1 MKNYKLALE
10 SIQKVKEL
18 VTGMS
23 FDDAYYK
30 LAGYN
35 YDDHLFDFD
44 YENISGT
51 VWNEK
56 GKAKIEDNALFDI
69 IDDDWEHCDE
79 PIRMGVT
86 ESELIEKIDW
96 DSRINPEVRQIIEN
110 ELIEGLNSNDIESV
124 KYHIKTVISFIEFG
138 CHAED

>member
-1 MKNYKLALE
+1 MKNYKLALK

-35 YDDHLFDFD
+35 CDDDLFDFD

-51 VWNEK
+51 VWNEN
-56 GKAKIEDNALFDI
+56 GMARISTGTFYDI
-69 IDDDWEHCDE
+69 IDDDWENAEE
-79 PIRMGVT
+79 PIELGVR
-86 ESELIEKIDW
+86 ESEIEKRAGNSITIGRNEILGMTYDEMNCYECID
-96 DSRINPEVRQIIEN
+96 D
-110 ELIEGLNSNDIESV
+110 GD
-124 KYHIKTVISFIEFG
+124 
-138 CHAED
+138 